1 MSSSNGMEVSEI
13 EEKQPKPELKAVI
26 SDLRRGSDIE
36 GAILVDEKDAIIAT
50 ALPEN
55 KNYERD
61 IPEILEILEKGYGSN
76 LNKHDNF
83 MFAQQIF
90 DFNGFKVLAKKLR
103 DKLTLLVLL
112 KKQGYISLAML
123 DIENSVRKIDEI
135 M

>member
-13 EEKQPKPELKAVI
+13 EEQQPKPGLKEVI
-26 SDLRRGSDIE
+26 SDLKRGSDIE
-36 GAILVDEKDAIIAT
+36 GAILVDEKDVIIAT

-61 IPEILEILEKGYGSN
+61 IPEILEMLEKGFSSALNERDN
-76 LNKHDNF
+76 L